1 MPFVGDTFTKLYEWL
16 KDQQRNDKIFDQ
28 RLDDEFGGVATG
40 LSTVAGDITVV
51 EGDITAIESDV
62 ADLQSDVAA
71 LADSSAA
78 VEHQTGLW
86 PQVING
92 MTYGTT
98 SGNATRYVVMR
109 VPVIC
114 EAGDVLQV
122 SAEQQF
128 TRTQNFNASVVCFLL
143 LATTSGATTGELI
156 TDPTGRNVGNE
167 SGDDHDVLSPSGS
180 ITVQTAGLYYVN
192 FVAYA
197 YSSASAG
204 EAIDVDEAQGRMSVI
219 RLRPASTTYA
229 ASAVRFDGTND
240 SLSYASD
247 FPYQADTK
255 VGTFSCWVKL
265 MGGDGTA
272 VTILENE
279 GPRFG
284 VNRNSSNKIQVFGYN
299 AANTLILNMVS
310 TTSYTVSS
318 GWIHVC
324 AFWNLATASG
334 GLYINDVNDLAA
346 GFTLTDDSIDYTRSA
361 WLVGVRGGGSQIINA
376 EMADLWFTSQEAI
389 DITDTP
395 TRRDF
400 ITSGLK
406 PVNLGNGGSIPTRRS
421 PDICLQ
427 DHVDYWHVNRGLGS
441 AAFTENGALTAAA
454 SSPSD

>member
-1 MPFVGDTFTKLYEWL
+1 MPFIGDTFTKLYEWL

-40 LSTVAGDITVV
+40 LSAVAARSTVT
-51 EGDITAIESDV
+51 EGDITTIEGDI
-62 ADLQSDVAA
+62 ADLEADVAA
-71 LADSSAA
+71 LGDSDA

-92 MTYGTT
+92 MIYGTT

-128 TRTQNFNASVVCFLL
+128 TRTQNFNASVVCYLL
-143 LATTSGATTGELI
+143 LATTADGTTGELI

-167 SGDDHDVLSPSGS
+167 SGDDHDVFSPAGS

-204 EAIDVDEAQGRMSVI
+204 EAIDVDDAQGRMSVI
-219 RLRPASTTYA
+219 RHRPASTTYT

-240 SLSYASD
+240 SLSYASN
-247 FPYQADTK
+247 FPYQADSK
-255 VGTFSCWVKL
+255 VGTFSCWLKL
-265 MGGDGTA
+265 MGGDGTN
-272 VTILENE
+272 VNILENVA
-279 GPRFG
+279 RFG
-284 VNRNSSNKIQVFGYN
+284 IIRNSSNKIQVYGNN
-299 AANTLILNMVS
+299 AANANILNLVS

-334 GLYINDVNDLAA
+334 ALYINDVNDLAA
-346 GFTLTDDSIDYTRSA
+346 GFTLTDDLIDYTTGA
-361 WLVGVRGGGSQIINA
+361 WFVGIRNGGSQIINA
-376 EMADLWFTSQEAI
+376 EMADLWFTSQEAV
-389 DITDTP
+389 DISDTP

-400 ITSGLK
+400 ITSGVK

-421 PDICLQ
+421 PEICLQ
-427 DHVDYWHVNRGLGS
+427 GHVDYWHVNKAAIGS
-441 AAFTENGALTAAA
+441 AAFVENGALTAAA